1 MSFACTFHLGEKD
14 CRNGLFTACVYVPV
28 KRRQKTAS
36 PPRPHNANDPPY
48 HSAKNQT
55 KPPAPSSCSSCVSF
69 GNRAQG
75 HGQTAEGVAT
85 SIISQGPYSAG
96 VKRRPDGEEGEL
108 AYVRWQR
115 QTNLACLTLCREVGA
130 KGGRSL

>member
-14 CRNGLFTACVYVPV
+14 FRNGLFTACVYVPV

-36 PPRPHNANDPPY
+36 PRRQHNANDPPY

-55 KPPAPSSCSSCVSF
+55 KLPALSSCSSCVSF
-69 GNRAQG
+69 SNRAQG
-75 HGQTAEGVAT
+75 RRQTAEGVAT

-96 VKRRPDGEEGEL
+96 VKRRRDSEEGAP
-108 AYVRWQR
+108 AYVRWRR
-115 QTNLACLTLCREVGA
+115 QTNLACLSLCREVGA